1 MFGTFLVVC
10 ALVGPWGAHGLSAVV
25 VEPVRDQGVEAALI
39 VIPGAEIRGEA
50 YLPLAESIQRES
62 MLKLWV
68 ALTTDY
74 IGDTPFPPQLTRA
87 INIALDDLVSTGMPE
102 NTPIFFAG
110 HSLGGTFLQSY
121 VSRSPSVT
129 KGVMLWA
136 SYLTGR
142 LDDLAAYPTPIMHLS
157 GDLDGQVKITRIA
170 KPFRDLEALQLKDE
184 TALATKPVIVV
195 DGVNHFQ
202 FASGDPP
209 PAVVRGDISP
219 DATATE
225 AWTLLARVMRDFM
238 SYNLDSCDLYQPFLV
253 LDPDVRR

>member
-1 MFGTFLVVC
+1 MFGTFLVVF

-110 HSLGGTFLQSY
+110 HSLG
-121 VSRSPSVT
+121 
-129 KGVMLWA
+129 
-136 SYLTGR
+136 
-142 LDDLAAYPTPIMHLS
+142 
-157 GDLDGQVKITRIA
+157 
-170 KPFRDLEALQLKDE
+170 EALQLKDE
-184 TALATKPVIVV
+184 TALATKPVVV
-195 DGVNHFQ
+195 VEGVNHFQ

-225 AWTLLARVMRDFM
+225 AWTLLARVTT
-238 SYNLDSCDLYQPFLV
+238 C
-253 LDPDVRR
+253 